1 MASNKVSFEDDQ
13 LLVEPV
19 GIDKVLGF
27 ENCLKIPL
35 HHVVDASLDNGEDNQ
50 FVWRKLGYGGINK
63 KVGTFSSKGQDYFYN
78 FDRSK
83 AAIVISLQ
91 NEKFSRLVL
100 DVDEPNQVIT
110 DINAKVAELTQ
121 QTKANN

>member
-63 KVGTFSSKGQDYFYN
+63 KVGTFSSKG
-78 FDRSK
+78 
-83 AAIVISLQ
+83 
-91 NEKFSRLVL
+91 RLVL

-121 QTKANN
+121 